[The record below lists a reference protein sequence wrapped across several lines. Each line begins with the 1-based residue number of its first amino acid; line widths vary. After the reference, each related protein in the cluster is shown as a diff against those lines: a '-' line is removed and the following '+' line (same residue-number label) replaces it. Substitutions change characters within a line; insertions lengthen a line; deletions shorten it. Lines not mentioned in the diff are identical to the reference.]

1 MADNKTP
8 REFAQKRASDKLF
21 GFKIRTKLFPG
32 EDKFFSNRPDVAGMA
47 AEDNTIILNPYS
59 SLSKKQLRAVAENE
73 ALRLKMRQ
81 EDFTPNINLTDKQK
95 AFFKGSEYENDPK
108 AMRQTIFARIYSGD
122 SSAMA
127 TPEQRQALKE
137 YLSNGR

>member
-8 REFAQKRASDKLF
+8 KEFAQKRASDKLF
-21 GFKIRTKLFPG
+21 GFKIRTKLVLG
-32 EDKFFSNRPDVAGMA
+32 EDEFFLNRPEVAGMA

-59 SLSKKQLRAVAENE
+59 PLSKKQMQSVAQNE
-73 ALRLKMRQ
+73 AFRLKMRK
-81 EDFTPNINLTDKQK
+81 EDFTPNINITDEQR
-95 AFFKGSEYENDPK
+95 AFFKGTEYENNPK

-127 TPEQRQALKE
+127 TPEQREELKK

>member
-8 REFAQKRASDKLF
+8 KEFAQKRASDKLF

-32 EDKFFSNRPDVAGMA
+32 EDKFFSDRPEVAGMA
-47 AEDNTIILNPYS
+47 SQDDTIILNPYS
-59 SLSKKQLRAVAENE
+59 PLSKKQLGSVAQNE
-73 ALRLKMRQ
+73 ALRLKMRK
-81 EDFTPNINLTDKQK
+81 EDFTPSIDITDEQK
-95 AFFKGSEYENDPK
+95 AFFKGTEYEKDLK

-127 TPEQRQALKE
+127 TPEQKKSFKE
-137 YLSNGR
+137 YLSDGR

>member
-1 MADNKTP
+1 MPDNKTP
-8 REFAQKRASDKLF
+8 KEFAQQRTSDKLF

-32 EDKFFSNRPDVAGMA
+32 EDKFFSDRKEVAGMA
-47 AEDNTIILNPYS
+47 AEDDTIILNPYS
-59 SLSKKQLRAVAENE
+59 SLSKQQLGSVAQNE
-73 ALRLKMRQ
+73 ALRLKMRK
-81 EDFTPNINLTDKQK
+81 EDFTPSINITDEQK

-127 TPEQRQALKE
+127 TPEQKQAFNK
-137 YLSNGR
+137 YLSGQ

>member
-8 REFAQKRASDKLF
+8 KEFAQKRASDQLF

-32 EDKFFSNRPDVAGMA
+32 EDKFFSDRPEVAGMA
-47 AEDNTIILNPYS
+47 SQDDTIILNPYS
-59 SLSKKQLRAVAENE
+59 PLSKKQLGSVAQNE
-73 ALRLKMRQ
+73 ALRLKMRK
-81 EDFTPNINLTDKQK
+81 EDFTPSIDITDEQK
-95 AFFKGSEYENDPK
+95 AFFKGTEYEKDPK

-127 TPEQRQALKE
+127 TPEQKKSFKE
-137 YLSNGR
+137 YLSDGR

>member
-8 REFAQKRASDKLF
+8 KEFAQKRASDKLF

-32 EDKFFSNRPDVAGMA
+32 EDKFFSDRPEVAGMA
-47 AEDNTIILNPYS
+47 AQDDTIILNPYS
-59 SLSKKQLRAVAENE
+59 PLSTRQLGSVAQNE
-73 ALRLKMRQ
+73 ALRLKMRK
-81 EDFTPNINLTDKQK
+81 EDFTPSIDITDEQK

-127 TPEQRQALKE
+127 TPEQKKAFKK
-137 YLSNGR
+137 YLSDGW

>member
-1 MADNKTP
+1 MPDNKTAK
-8 REFAQKRASDKLF
+8 EFAKKRASDQLF

-32 EDKFFSNRPDVAGMA
+32 EDKFFSDRKEVAGMA

-59 SLSKKQLRAVAENE
+59 PLSKQQLGSVAQNE
-73 ALRLKMRQ
+73 ALRLKMRK
-81 EDFTPNINLTDKQK
+81 EDFTPSIDITDEQK

-127 TPEQRQALKE
+127 TPEQKQAFNK
-137 YLSNGR
+137 YLSGQ

>member
-8 REFAQKRASDKLF
+8 KEFAQKRVSDKLF
-21 GFKIRTKLFPG
+21 GFKIRTKLFRG
-32 EDKFFSNRPDVAGMA
+32 EDEFFYGRPEVAGMA

-59 SLSKKQLRAVAENE
+59 PLSKKQLAAVAQNE
-73 ALRLKMRQ
+73 ALRLKMRK
-81 EDFTPNINLTDKQK
+81 EDFTPSIDITDKQK

-108 AMRQTIFARIYSGD
+108 AMRQTIFSRIYSGD

-127 TPEQRQALKE
+127 TPEQKKAFKK
-137 YLSNGR
+137 YLSDG